1 MIVVT
6 GARTLTS
13 DRWQTCDVAIE
24 GEAVVAVGEVTPGP
38 TDVLIDGSG
47 KVLGPGFVDL
57 HTHLRDPGQTWK
69 EDMVTGTRAAAR
81 GGFTAVLAMP
91 NTEPAVDSGDMVR
104 RCAGR
109 ADDSGVVTV
118 GIGGALTLGRA
129 GEEMAHLDEMYEEG
143 VRIFTDDGDSLAD
156 GGLLRRI
163 MIYLSDRSDAVIA
176 QHAEDRAIAGNGHM
190 HEGARSQTLGL
201 VGLPASAEVAVIARD
216 LALAAETGA
225 RYHVQH
231 ISTAGGVAL
240 VRRAKEEGLDVTAE
254 VTPHHL
260 ILSEDSL
267 DSLDTNLKMYPPL
280 RSTADRE
287 ALVDGLREGVIDAVA
302 TDHAPHTSSEKDVPF
317 EVAPRGVIG
326 LETAF
331 PAALAA
337 LDGDLDLVFDR
348 MSIAPA
354 RIGKFATHGQVV
366 SEGSPANL
374 VLLDPDQ
381 IWVADEFVSRSKNSP
396 FLGQELKGR
405 VVATIVKGGL
415 VHGGG
420 N

>member
-1 MIVVT
+1 MIVIS

-13 DRWQTCDVAIE
+13 DGWQTCDVAIE
-24 GEAVVAVGEVTPGP
+24 GATVAAVGAVAPAP
-38 TDVLIDGSG
+38 DDVVIDGAG

-69 EDMVTGTRAAAR
+69 EDMESGTRSAAR

-91 NTEPAVDSGDMVR
+91 NTEPAVDSGEMGR
-104 RCAGR
+104 RCDSR
-109 ADDSGVVTV
+109 ATESGLVEV
-118 GIGGALTLGRA
+118 GFSGALSMGRA

-143 VRIFTDDGDSLAD
+143 VRIFTDDGDTLAD

-163 MIYLSDRSDAVIA
+163 MLYLGDRSDAVIA

-216 LALAAETGA
+216 LALVTETRA

-231 ISTAGGVAL
+231 ISTAGAVAL
-240 VRRAKEEGLDVTAE
+240 VRQAKDEGLNVTAE

-260 ILSEDSL
+260 MLSEDNLDSL
-267 DSLDTNLKMYPPL
+267 DSNMKMYPPL
-280 RSTADRE
+280 RSAADRQ
-287 ALVDGLREGVIDAVA
+287 AVVDGLRDGVIDAIA
-302 TDHAPHTSSEKDVPF
+302 TDHAPHTPSEKDVPF

-331 PAALAA
+331 PVALAA
-337 LDGDLDLVFDR
+337 LDGNLDLVFDR

-354 RIGKFATHGQVV
+354 KIGKFETQGQTVT
-366 SEGSPANL
+366 EGTPANL
-374 VLLDPDQ
+374 VLLDLDQ
-381 IWVADEFVSRSKNSP
+381 SWVADEFASRSKNSP
-396 FLGQELKGR
+396 FLGQDLKGR
-405 VVATIVKGGL
+405 VVATIVNGSL

-420 N
+420 R

>member
-1 MIVVT
+1 MIVIS

-13 DRWQTCDVAIE
+13 DGWQTCDVAIE
-24 GEAVVAVGEVTPGP
+24 GATVAAVGLVAPAP
-38 TDVLIDGSG
+38 DDVVIDGAG

-69 EDMVTGTRAAAR
+69 EDMESGTRSAAR

-91 NTEPAVDSGDMVR
+91 NTEPAVDSGEMVR
-104 RCAGR
+104 RCNSR
-109 ADDSGVVTV
+109 ATESGLVEV
-118 GIGGALTLGRA
+118 GFSGALSMGRA

-143 VRIFTDDGDSLAD
+143 VRIFTDDGDTLAD

-163 MIYLSDRSDAVIA
+163 MLYLGDRGDAVVA

-216 LALAAETGA
+216 LALVTETGA

-231 ISTAGGVAL
+231 ISTAGAVAL
-240 VRRAKEEGLDVTAE
+240 VRQAKDEGLKVTAE

-260 ILSEDSL
+260 MLSEDNL
-267 DSLDTNLKMYPPL
+267 DSLDPNLKMYPPL
-280 RSTADRE
+280 RSAADRQ
-287 ALVDGLREGVIDAVA
+287 AVVAGLRDGVIDAIA
-302 TDHAPHTSSEKDVPF
+302 TDHAPHTPSEKDVPF

-331 PAALAA
+331 PVALAA
-337 LDGDLDLVFDR
+337 LDGNLDLVFDR

-354 RIGKFATHGQVV
+354 KIGKFETHGQTVT
-366 SEGSPANL
+366 EGAPANL
-374 VLLDPDQ
+374 VLIDPDQ
-381 IWVADEFVSRSKNSP
+381 SWVADEFVSRSKNSP
-396 FLGQELKGR
+396 FFGQDLKGR
-405 VVATIVKGGL
+405 VVATIVNGGL

-420 N
+420 R

>member
-6 GARTLTS
+6 GARTFTAEG
-13 DRWQTCDVAIE
+13 WQTCDVAID
-24 GEAVVAVGEVTPGP
+24 GDAVASLGSVDPGP
-38 TDVLIDGSG
+38 GDVVVDGSG

-69 EDMVTGTRAAAR
+69 EDMATGTASAAR

-91 NTEPAVDSGDMVR
+91 NTEPAVDTGEMVH
-104 RCAGR
+104 RCIGR
-109 ADDSGVVTV
+109 AADSGVVEV
-118 GIGGALTLGRA
+118 GVAGALSRGRA
-129 GEEMAHLDEMYEEG
+129 GEEMAHLDDMYDAG
-143 VRIFTDDGDSLAD
+143 VRLFTDDGDTLAD

-163 MIYLSDRSDAVIA
+163 MVYLSDRHDAVVA

-201 VGLPASAEVAVIARD
+201 VGLPASAEVSVIARD
-216 LALAAETGA
+216 LALVTETGA

-240 VRRAKEEGLDVTAE
+240 VRRAKEEGLNVTAE

-260 ILSEDSL
+260 MLSEDDV
-267 DSLDTNLKMYPPL
+267 DSLDTNMKMYPPL
-280 RSTADRE
+280 RSVADRD
-287 ALVDGLREGVIDAVA
+287 ALVSGLREGVIDAVA

-331 PAALAA
+331 AVALRV
-337 LDGDLDLVFDR
+337 LEGDLDLIFDR
-348 MSIAPA
+348 MSVAPA
-354 RIGKFATHGQVV
+354 RIGRFERHGQALA
-366 SEGSPANL
+366 EGSPANL
-374 VLLDPDQ
+374 VLVDPDQ
-381 IWVADEFVSRSKNSP
+381 NWVVDHFESRSENSP
-396 FLGQELKGR
+396 FGGQELKGR
-405 VVATIVKGGL
+405 VVATIVNGRL
-415 VHGGG
+415 VFGGG
-420 N
+420 R

>member
-1 MIVVT
+1 MIVVN

-13 DRWQTCDVAIE
+13 SGWQTCDVAIE
-24 GEAVVAVGEVTPGP
+24 GETVVAVGEAAPGP
-38 TDVLIDGSG
+38 GDVVIDGAG

-69 EDMVTGTRAAAR
+69 EDVVTGTRSAAR

-91 NTEPAVDSGDMVR
+91 NTDPAVDSGEMVR
-104 RCAGR
+104 RCMR
-109 ADDSGVVTV
+109 RTSDSGVVEV
-118 GIGGALTLGRA
+118 GISGALSMGR
-129 GEEMAHLDEMYEEG
+129 GGGEMAHLDEMYDEG
-143 VRIFTDDGDSLAD
+143 VRLFTDDGDTLAD

-163 MIYLSDRSDAVIA
+163 MVYLGDRRDAVIA

-190 HEGARSQTLGL
+190 HEGARSQTLGM

-216 LALAAETGA
+216 LALVAETGT

-231 ISTAGGVAL
+231 LSTAGGVAL
-240 VRRAKEEGLDVTAE
+240 VRRAKEESLNVTAE

-260 ILSEDSL
+260 MLSEDNVGSL
-267 DSLDTNLKMYPPL
+267 DANFKMYPPL
-280 RSTADRE
+280 RSMADRD
-287 ALVDGLREGVIDAVA
+287 ALVTGLREGVIDAVA
-302 TDHAPHTSSEKDVPF
+302 TDHAPHTVSEKDVPF

-331 PAALAA
+331 PVALAA
-337 LDGDLDLVFDR
+337 LDNDLDLLFDR

-354 RIGKFATHGQVV
+354 RIGKFEAQGRTVA
-366 SEGSPANL
+366 EGSPANL

-381 IWVADEFVSRSKNSP
+381 TWVADEFASRSKNSP
-396 FLGQELKGR
+396 FSGQELKGR

-415 VHGGG
+415 VHGGDR
-420 N
+420 

>member
-1 MIVVT
+1 MIVIS

-13 DRWQTCDVAIE
+13 NGWQTCNVAVD
-24 GEAVVAVGEVTPGP
+24 GETVVAVGEVAPAP
-38 TDVLIDGSG
+38 DDVVIDGSG

-69 EDMVTGTRAAAR
+69 EDMVTGTRSAAR

-91 NTEPAVDSGDMVR
+91 NTEPAVDSGEMVR
-104 RCAGR
+104 RCIRR
-109 ADDSGVVTV
+109 ATDSAVVEV
-118 GIGGALTLGRA
+118 GFSGALSMGRA
-129 GEEMAHLDEMYEEG
+129 GEEMAHLDEMYEAG
-143 VRIFTDDGDSLAD
+143 VRIFTDDGETLAD

-163 MIYLSDRSDAVIA
+163 MLYLSDRSDAVIA

-190 HEGARSQTLGL
+190 HDGARSQTLGL

-216 LALAAETGA
+216 LALVAETGA
-225 RYHVQH
+225 RYHVHH

-240 VRRAKEEGLDVTAE
+240 VRRAKEEGLNVTAE

-260 ILSEDSL
+260 GLSEDNLDAL
-267 DSLDTNLKMYPPL
+267 DSNLKMYPPL
-280 RSTADRE
+280 RSIADRQ
-287 ALVDGLREGVIDAVA
+287 ALVDGLVEGVIDAVA
-302 TDHAPHTSSEKDVPF
+302 TDHAPHTASEKDVPF

-331 PAALAA
+331 PVALAA
-337 LDGDLDLVFDR
+337 LGGDLDLVFDR

-354 RIGKFATHGQVV
+354 KIGKFEAQGHTV

-374 VLLDPDQ
+374 VLIDPDQ
-381 IWVADEFVSRSKNSP
+381 SWVADEFASRSKNSP
-396 FLGQELKGR
+396 FFGQELKGR
-405 VVATIVKGGL
+405 VVATIVKGRL

-420 N
+420 R

>member
-1 MIVVT
+1 MIVVS

-13 DRWQTCDVAIE
+13 NGWQTCDVAIE
-24 GEAVVAVGEVTPGP
+24 GATVAAVGVVAPAP
-38 TDVLIDGSG
+38 DDVVIDGAG

-69 EDMVTGTRAAAR
+69 EDTESGTRSAAR

-91 NTEPAVDSGDMVR
+91 NSEPAVDRGEMVR
-104 RCAGR
+104 RCNSR
-109 ADDSGVVTV
+109 ATESGLVEV
-118 GIGGALTLGRA
+118 GFSGALSMGRA

-143 VRIFTDDGDSLAD
+143 VRIFTDDGDTLAD

-163 MIYLSDRSDAVIA
+163 MIYLGDRSDAVIA

-201 VGLPASAEVAVIARD
+201 VGLPASAEVAIIARD
-216 LALAAETGA
+216 LALVAETGA

-231 ISTAGGVAL
+231 ISTAGAVAL
-240 VRRAKEEGLDVTAE
+240 VRRAKDEGLKVTAE

-260 ILSEDSL
+260 MLSEDDLDSL
-267 DSLDTNLKMYPPL
+267 DSNLKMYPPL
-280 RSTADRE
+280 RSAADRQ
-287 ALVDGLREGVIDAVA
+287 ALVGGLRDGVIDAIA
-302 TDHAPHTSSEKDVPF
+302 TDHAPHTPSEKDVPF

-331 PAALAA
+331 PVALAA
-337 LDGDLDLVFDR
+337 LDGNLDLVFDR
-348 MSIAPA
+348 MSVAPA
-354 RIGKFATHGQVV
+354 KIGKFETQGQAVT
-366 SEGSPANL
+366 EGSPANL

-381 IWVADEFVSRSKNSP
+381 SWVADEFVSRSKNSP
-396 FLGQELKGR
+396 FLGQDLKGR
-405 VVATIVKGGL
+405 VVATIVNGGL
-415 VHGGG
+415 VYGGG
-420 N
+420 R

>member
-1 MIVVT
+1 MIVVS

-13 DRWQTCDVAIE
+13 AGWRTCDVAVD
-24 GEAVVAVGEVTPGP
+24 GETVVAVGEVASGPG
-38 TDVLIDGSG
+38 DVVIEGAG

-69 EDMVTGTRAAAR
+69 EDMETGTRSAAR

-91 NTEPAVDSGDMVR
+91 NTEPAIDSGEMVR
-104 RCAGR
+104 RCQRR
-109 ADDSGVVTV
+109 AADSGVVEV
-118 GIGGALTLGRA
+118 GFGGALSMSRA
-129 GEEMAHLDEMYEEG
+129 GEEMAHLDEMYDEG
-143 VRIFTDDGDSLAD
+143 VRIFTDDGDTLAD

-163 MIYLSDRSDAVIA
+163 MLYLGDRRDAVIA
-176 QHAEDRAIAGNGHM
+176 QHAEDRAIAGSGQM
-190 HEGARSQTLGL
+190 HEGARSQALGL

-216 LALAAETGA
+216 LALVAETGA

-240 VRRAKEEGLDVTAE
+240 VGRAKEEGLKVTAE

-260 ILSEDSL
+260 MLSEEDL
-267 DSLDTNLKMYPPL
+267 DCLDANLKMYPPL
-280 RSTADRE
+280 RSTADRQ
-287 ALVDGLREGVIDAVA
+287 ALVSGLCDGVIDAVA
-302 TDHAPHTSSEKDVPF
+302 TDHAPHAASEKDLPF
-317 EVAPRGVIG
+317 EIAPRGVIG

-331 PAALAA
+331 PVALAA
-337 LDGDLDLVFDR
+337 VGGDLDLVFDR

-354 RIGKFATHGQVV
+354 RIGRFGAQGQVV

-374 VLLDPDQ
+374 VLVDPDQ
-381 IWVADEFVSRSKNSP
+381 RWVADEFASRSKNSP
-396 FLGQELKGR
+396 FSGQELKGR

-420 N
+420 R

>member
-1 MIVVT
+1 MIVVS

-13 DRWQTCDVAIE
+13 DGWQTCDVAVD
-24 GEAVVAVGEVTPGP
+24 GETVVAVGEVAPGP
-38 TDVLIDGSG
+38 GDVVINGAG

-69 EDMVTGTRAAAR
+69 EDMETGTRSAAR

-91 NTEPAVDSGDMVR
+91 NTEPAVDTGEMVR
-104 RCAGR
+104 RCLDR
-109 ADDSGVVTV
+109 AAESGVVEV
-118 GIGGALTLGRA
+118 GFSGALSMGRS
-129 GEEMAHLDEMYEEG
+129 GEEMAHLDEMYAEG
-143 VRIFTDDGDSLAD
+143 VRVFTDDGDTLAD

-163 MIYLSDRSDAVIA
+163 MLYLSDRSDAVVA
-176 QHAEDRAIAGNGHM
+176 QHAEDRDIAGTGHM

-201 VGLPASAEVAVIARD
+201 VGLPGSAEVAVIARD
-216 LALAAETGA
+216 LALVAETGA

-240 VRRAKEEGLDVTAE
+240 VRRAKGEGLNVTAE

-260 ILSEDSL
+260 MLSEDN
-267 DSLDTNLKMYPPL
+267 LDTLDPNLKMYPPL
-280 RSTADRE
+280 RSAADRE
-287 ALVDGLREGVIDAVA
+287 ALVAGLRDGVIDAIA
-302 TDHAPHTSSEKDVPF
+302 TDHAPHTASEKDVPF

-337 LDGDLDLVFDR
+337 LDGDLDLVFAR
-348 MSIAPA
+348 MSMAPA
-354 RIGKFATHGQVV
+354 RIGGFGAQGQAV

-374 VLLDPDQ
+374 VLVDPDQ
-381 IWVADEFVSRSKNSP
+381 SWVAGEFASRSQNSP
-396 FLGQELKGR
+396 FFGQELKGR
-405 VVATIVKGGL
+405 VVATIVNGGL
-415 VHGGG
+415 VYGGG
-420 N
+420 K

>member
-1 MIVVT
+1 MIVVS
-6 GARTLTS
+6 GARTYTS
-13 DRWQTCDVAIE
+13 DGWQTCDVAID
-24 GEAVVAVGEVTPGP
+24 GQTVVTVGSVPPGQG
-38 TDVLIDGSG
+38 DVVIDGAG

-69 EDMVTGTRAAAR
+69 EDMTTGTRSAAR

-91 NTEPAVDSGDMVR
+91 NTEPAVDSGEMVR
-104 RCAGR
+104 RCVRR
-109 ADDSGVVTV
+109 ATDAGVVEV
-118 GIGGALTLGRA
+118 GFSGAMSLGRS

-143 VRIFTDDGDSLAD
+143 VRIFTDDGDTLVD

-163 MIYLSDRSDAVIA
+163 MLYLSDRKDAVIA
-176 QHAEDRAIAGNGHM
+176 QHAEDPAIAGDGHM
-190 HEGARSQTLGL
+190 HEGSRSQTLGL
-201 VGLPASAEVAVIARD
+201 VGLPASAEIAVIARD
-216 LALAAETGA
+216 LALVAETSA

-240 VRRAKEEGLDVTAE
+240 VRRAKEEGLNVTAE

-260 ILSEDSL
+260 MLSEDNLGSL
-267 DSLDTNLKMYPPL
+267 DANLKMYPPL
-280 RSTADRE
+280 RSIADRE
-287 ALVDGLREGVIDAVA
+287 ALVEALREGVIDAIA
-302 TDHAPHTSSEKDVPF
+302 TDHAPHTVSEKDVPF

-354 RIGKFATHGQVV
+354 EIGKFPSQGKPISQ
-366 SEGSPANL
+366 GSPANL

-381 IWVADEFVSRSKNSP
+381 SWVAGEFASRSKNSP
-396 FLGQELKGR
+396 FFGQELKGR
-405 VVATIVKGGL
+405 VVATIVNGGI

-420 N
+420 R

>member
-1 MIVVT
+1 MMVIS

-13 DRWQTCDVAIE
+13 DGWQTCDVAIE
-24 GEAVVAVGEVTPGP
+24 GATVAAVGAVAPAP
-38 TDVLIDGSG
+38 DDVVIDGAG

-69 EDMVTGTRAAAR
+69 EDMESGTRSAAR

-91 NTEPAVDSGDMVR
+91 NTEPAVDSGEMVR
-104 RCAGR
+104 RCNSR
-109 ADDSGVVTV
+109 ASESGLVEV
-118 GIGGALTLGRA
+118 GFSGALSMGRA

-143 VRIFTDDGDSLAD
+143 VRIFTDDGDTLAD

-163 MIYLSDRSDAVIA
+163 MLYLGDRSDAVIA

-216 LALAAETGA
+216 LALVTETGA

-231 ISTAGGVAL
+231 ISTAGAVAL
-240 VRRAKEEGLDVTAE
+240 VRQAKDEGLKVTAE

-260 ILSEDSL
+260 MLSEDNLDSL
-267 DSLDTNLKMYPPL
+267 DSNLKMYPPL
-280 RSTADRE
+280 RSAADRQ
-287 ALVDGLREGVIDAVA
+287 AVVGGLRDGVIDAIA
-302 TDHAPHTSSEKDVPF
+302 TDHAPHTPSEKDVPF

-331 PAALAA
+331 PVALAA
-337 LDGDLDLVFDR
+337 LDGNLDLVFDR

-354 RIGKFATHGQVV
+354 KIGKFETQGQAVT
-366 SEGSPANL
+366 EGAPANL

-381 IWVADEFVSRSKNSP
+381 SWVADEFVSRSKNSP
-396 FLGQELKGR
+396 FFGQDLKGT
-405 VVATIVKGGL
+405 VVATIVNGDL

-420 N
+420 R

>member
-1 MIVVT
+1 MIVVS

-13 DRWQTCDVAIE
+13 EGWKTCDVAVG
-24 GEAVVAVGEVTPGP
+24 GETVVAVGEVVPGP
-38 TDVLIDGSG
+38 DDVVIDGAG

-69 EDMVTGTRAAAR
+69 EDMVTGTRSAAR

-91 NTEPAVDSGDMVR
+91 NTEPAVDSGELVR
-104 RCAGR
+104 RCQRR
-109 ADDSGVVTV
+109 ATDSGVVEV
-118 GIGGALTLGRA
+118 GISGALSLGRA
-129 GEEMAHLDEMYEEG
+129 GTEMAHLDEMYDEG
-143 VRIFTDDGDSLAD
+143 VRVFTDDGDTLAD

-163 MIYLSDRSDAVIA
+163 MMYLSDRGDAVIA

-190 HEGARSQTLGL
+190 HEGARSQTHGL

-216 LALAAETGA
+216 LALVAETGA

-231 ISTAGGVAL
+231 ISTARGVAL
-240 VRRAKEEGLDVTAE
+240 VRRAKEEGLKVTAE

-260 ILSEDSL
+260 ILSEGDLVTL
-267 DSLDTNLKMYPPL
+267 DSNLKMYPPL
-280 RSTADRE
+280 RSSADRE
-287 ALVDGLREGVIDAVA
+287 ALVGGLRDGVIDAVA
-302 TDHAPHTSSEKDVPF
+302 TDHAPHTASEKDVPF

-337 LDGDLDLVFDR
+337 LNGDLDLVFDR

-354 RIGKFATHGQVV
+354 RIGRFGAHGQNV

-374 VLLDPDQ
+374 VLVDPDQ
-381 IWVADEFVSRSKNSP
+381 SWVVGDFASRSKNSP
-396 FLGQELKGR
+396 FSGKELKGR
-405 VVATIVKGGL
+405 VVATIVNGGL

-420 N
+420 R